1 MSWPPATSRFRAPPG
16 HVRRL
21 VVIAAF
27 AGCACTSFASA
38 QTATAPA
45 LKAAFLYNFA
55 KFTEWSADAL
65 APGEP
70 LVLCVINDRTVGEL
84 LAELTKGRSID
95 HHTLVVSMMKP
106 DSAALAP
113 CRLLFTSGL
122 DAARSAALL
131 ESIAG
136 KPVLTVSDLDKFAE
150 RGGVAQLVVDK
161 GTMGFSVNLDA
172 MRRARILLSSK
183 LLSLARIVKDEPN
196 GR

>member
-1 MSWPPATSRFRAPPG
+1 MT
-16 HVRRL
+16 
-21 VVIAAF
+21 AAI
-27 AGCACTSFASA
+27 AGCACASFASA

-70 LVLCVINDRTVGEL
+70 LVLCVVNDRAVGEM
-84 LAELTKGRSID
+84 LADLTKGRSID
-95 HHTLVVSMMKP
+95 GHALVVSTMKP
-106 DSAALAP
+106 DSSALAT
-113 CRLLFTSGL
+113 CRLLFMSGL
-122 DAARSAALL
+122 DAARSATLL
-131 ESIAG
+131 DSVAG

-150 RGGVAQLVVDK
+150 RGGVAQLIVDK

-172 MRRARILLSSK
+172 MRRARIVLSSK

-196 GR
+196 VR

>member
-1 MSWPPATSRFRAPPG
+1 MICACHLPQRRI
-16 HVRRL
+16 RRL
-21 VVIAAF
+21 VVTAAI
-27 AGCACTSFASA
+27 AGCTCTSFASA

-55 KFTEWSADAL
+55 KFTEWSAEAL

-70 LVLCVINDRTVGEL
+70 LVLCVMNDRAVGEM
-84 LAELTKGRSID
+84 LADLTKGHSID
-95 HHTLVVSMMKP
+95 GHALVVSTMKA
-106 DSAALAP
+106 DSTALAP
-113 CRLLFTSGL
+113 CRLLFASGL
-122 DAARSAALL
+122 DAAQSATLL
-131 ESIAG
+131 ESVAG

-161 GTMGFSVNLDA
+161 GTMGFSVNLEA

-196 GR
+196 AR

>member
-1 MSWPPATSRFRAPPG
+1 MAAA
-16 HVRRL
+16 
-21 VVIAAF
+21 IAA
-27 AGCACTSFASA
+27 CALTSLASA
-38 QTATAPA
+38 QTATAPT

-55 KFTEWSADAL
+55 KFTEWAADAL

-70 LVLCVINDRTVGEL
+70 LVLCVINDRAVGEM
-84 LAELTKGRSID
+84 LADLTKGRRID
-95 HHTLVVSMMKP
+95 GHALVVSTMKP
-106 DSAALAP
+106 DSAALTP
-113 CRLLFTSGL
+113 CRLLFASGL
-122 DAARSAALL
+122 DAARSATLL
-131 ESIAG
+131 ESVAG

-196 GR
+196 VR